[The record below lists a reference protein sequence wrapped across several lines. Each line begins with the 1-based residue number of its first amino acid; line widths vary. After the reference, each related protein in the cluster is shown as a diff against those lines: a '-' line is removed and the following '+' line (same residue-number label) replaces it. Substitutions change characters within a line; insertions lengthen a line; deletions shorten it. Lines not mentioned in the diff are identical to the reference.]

1 MTVSVRMRENTDQ
14 KNSKFGQ
21 FCAKLVLRYY
31 SKNRE
36 NQCSETYCAKLKCRQ
51 INCTKVSFESP
62 TTHFKTKTRAIYAI
76 NDDVSKIM

>member
-1 MTVSVRMRENTDQ
+1 MRENTDQ

-62 TTHFKTKTRAIYAI
+62 TTHFKTKTRTIYAI